1 MFHRKDI
8 EIDLFGGASLK
19 KISQTKRHLVSLFF
33 SVMTHGILGLLF
45 LDIKM
50 PVFEVPKIEMNPE
63 KLARTRIQLDEIKF
77 VKPDVVKKYRENIER
92 KNRQIV
98 STEKNGENIKPQ
110 SSRFLG
116 EKDQSFARQTIAKRN
131 GSFKEMGLGSKN
143 GSLAGKE
150 LLNNTPK
157 KMMKSGSSA
166 PSLAKASKDLNWGD
180 LAIGLKSHS
189 IGEAK
194 EINDKKVAES
204 KPEDQELDKMIESSN
219 EEALGSSNGTRHKV
233 GLAQNNDFV
242 EEIPLGEM
250 TQLNTQEFKYFG
262 FYNRIKL
269 QLEQFWGKS
278 INDKAR
284 ALYRSGRRM
293 PASENMIT
301 SVTVVLDEKGQIVNI
316 KIDGSSGVRELD
328 HAAVESFKKAGP
340 FPNPPKGL
348 VVDGR
353 AVIQWGF
360 VVRS

>member
-1 MFHRKDI
+1 M
-8 EIDLFGGASLK
+8 K
-19 KISQTKRHLVSLFF
+19 KFSQLKRHAISLCLSVLVHGVLGFYLF
-33 SVMTHGILGLLF
+33 
-45 LDIKM
+45 DIKL
-50 PVFEVPKIEMNPE
+50 PTLEIPQFKSDPQ

-77 VKPDVVKKYRENIER
+77 IKPEMLAKYRQAVVR

-98 STEKNGENIKPQ
+98 STEKNGENIKPLD
-110 SSRFLG
+110 SKFLG
-116 EKDQSFARQTIAKRN
+116 EKDQSFNRQTIAKRN
-131 GSFKEMGLGSKN
+131 GTFKEMGNGVKT
-143 GSLAGKE
+143 GSLAGNRAQK
-150 LLNNTPK
+150 NTNERMEK
-157 KMMKSGSSA
+157 RSSNETQ
-166 PSLAKASKDLNWGD
+166 LQLKGTKDINWGD

-189 IGEAK
+189 IDETK
-194 EINDKKVAES
+194 NVHDKKVSLQDTANN
-204 KPEDQELDKMIESSN
+204 ELEKMIKDSN
-219 EEALGSSNGTRHKV
+219 GAALGAQNGAKGKI

-269 QLEQFWGKS
+269 QLEQFWGRS
-278 INDKAR
+278 INEKAR

-293 PASENMIT
+293 PASDNMIT
-301 SVTVVLDEKGQIVNI
+301 SVTVILNEKGQIVNI

>member
-1 MFHRKDI
+1 
-8 EIDLFGGASLK
+8 
-19 KISQTKRHLVSLFF
+19 
-33 SVMTHGILGLLF
+33 
-45 LDIKM
+45 M
-50 PVFEVPKIEMNPE
+50 PTLEVPKLQTDPE

-77 VKPDVVKKYRENIER
+77 VKPEVLKQYRESKAMR
-92 KNRQIV
+92 NRQIV

-110 SSRFLG
+110 DSRFLG
-116 EKDQSFARQTIAKRN
+116 EKDQSFVRQTIAKRN
-131 GSFKEMGLGSKN
+131 GTFKEMGLGSKA
-143 GSLAGKE
+143 GVADGKE
-150 LLNNTPK
+150 LLKKAPAKIAKNEAPK
-157 KMMKSGSSA
+157 SS
-166 PSLAKASKDLNWGD
+166 PSSLKAIKNLNLGD

-189 IGEAK
+189 LQEAK
-194 EINDKKVAES
+194 EIDDKKVAEVNNDD
-204 KPEDQELDKMIESSN
+204 KELEKMMESSKAQ
-219 EEALGSSNGTRHKV
+219 ALGSANGAQGKV

-278 INDKAR
+278 INEKAR

-301 SVTVVLDEKGQIVNI
+301 SVTVTLDAKGQIVNI